1 MKLDTPENPN
11 IKMFRIDSDDLSSHS
26 KKSEVSLITNDRE
39 EKLKPSLSS
48 RLYDSNDY
56 NEKVNCLLRV
66 NSNLFDQHFDNVSLF
81 IFESDNRFRLKVQY
95 IISLKL
101 FNAIIITLIILNT
114 IFLVFETI
122 NQLKSVA
129 KISNY
134 IFTYLFTIEFLMKII
149 SYGFVLDDNSY
160 LRDPWNWLD
169 FLVVI
174 TGLLSFFPKI
184 NANLFALR
192 TFRLLRP
199 LKSINALPN
208 MKIFII
214 TLINSL
220 GDLGNIFFL
229 TLFFFIIFGV
239 TGLSIWSERL
249 HYRCRISNEVINGTL
264 ILNST
269 YKEFLCGGKNKCGN
283 KSLCINSMKYYL
295 DGKIKNKTLIEEENN
310 YYGVNYGVTNYQN
323 ILISIFINLYTYTGE
338 GWGNIMLQYMDGYNY
353 FVSFIFFAL
362 SIIINY
368 YFMLNLTIAMLLYN
382 FEKTRNFNRQ
392 KENYLKDI
400 DNDNEE
406 LSKREKKNINKQII
420 NSLSANNYTV
430 EVSKRLYRL
439 RYVPLR
445 MKRKEKKKQKIKRY
459 KCPKLF
465 QQFPIKSSYH
475 RKYKITFIC
484 YVIYHQPIVQMFFYL
499 CILLNAGILT
509 LDRVDITKKENQFL
523 NTSNF
528 ILVIIFTFENILNI
542 IGIGIKEFKKSYFNV
557 FDFSVVLI
565 TLINSIIKEIRK
577 KDISSNVTAILRMLR
592 TLRIF
597 KVFEKRQ
604 FFRVI
609 LESIKIT
616 VLRMVDYILVF
627 LIFLYMFTLLGYSF
641 FHNGL
646 QNDIYNFRNFISSL
660 ITTFRIIIGDRWQEI
675 FYNCYI
681 SNNISNFATYLYF
694 VSILFFGHII
704 LMNIF
709 LAYLVENFI
718 KTKRVLEQNVN
729 VRNFILN
736 INYDVSSLH
745 FLQLKEM
752 TNNKKKKEIDITIK
766 SLDKVLQKMN
776 NKKLLMEEEFKL
788 LSRIKIDFNL
798 SKAYLVENGE
808 NIEQKDEK
816 SNDSQ
821 IEFDAKYKIETHSN
835 IKVKVFEDNTFKS
848 SNPILDK
855 IDLYQQYITTIPFYK
870 FNIRYW
876 KKFTKRRDG
885 KYVDS
890 STIMLTHESL
900 IEQLEDSIKPKI
912 ESKSTRNVKKYSHFK
927 LSSTLKN
934 NSKIKLN
941 NNKYQKEQPFQ
952 NSKPVK
958 KDENDFDDGS
968 INTKELEKRNND
980 SFNSMEEEEEEEI
993 NDTSSNFEDKNSSD
1007 NNNENINNV
1016 KNKKSKKSIKK
1027 EKEKENKK
1035 EEDENSIA
1043 NSDIKDETA
1052 NQNMDINIK
1061 KIGTYYN
1068 LKRRPSILYEEK
1080 AKNEVAIQMQILNQL
1095 MKEEDHHNEL
1105 PSETNSNSL
1114 NDNELS
1120 NNLHKN
1126 NLKNLKIKKFAI
1138 IWEYMKNS
1146 SLFIFHK
1153 DSSVRKFIRKLVYY
1167 QIFNLVIIILIILNC
1182 FEMCLDNNW
1191 IDPNSKYKKALNY
1204 MNKFFNIV
1212 FLIEAILKIIS
1223 NDFIWQ
1229 DPEDLNSIQNLKKI
1243 ISEYEQLDK
1252 NNTEYNS
1259 DVEYLDNN
1267 NINKQN
1273 SLIFLQPI
1281 INPFEKQK
1289 LIDKAKT
1296 LLENHPAY
1304 LKDSSNII
1312 DFICVCFGTADLFV
1326 SRDLSYFKTLR
1337 AFRAIKPIRLLAK
1350 SENLNLMIKCLIK
1363 SIPSIGSVFIVGG
1376 FIIFL
1381 FCLLGV
1387 NLFKNKLRFYCS
1399 GFNFDNEI
1407 DCINNGHY
1415 WFKNNF
1421 NFNHFLYAL
1430 STNIQIIFSENWG
1443 DMMKIAENRYKER
1456 WVYWYYFIIIILGN
1470 MILLNLIV
1478 GVLIE
1483 EFKSIKEEE
1492 TNYVLLTESEIEW
1505 IHVQKVMLKAK
1516 PYVFIPD
1523 EENVSDFKAKCIKII
1538 SDKWFENAIII
1549 SIVSS
1554 LVILM
1559 LQYGYSPK
1567 GYKIFLD
1574 ILNYIF
1580 TLLFN
1585 IEILLKIYVRKSAF
1599 FYLNWNI
1606 FDFIILCL
1614 CDIMMIITLACNLGG
1629 ISSIFLIIRCL
1640 RTLKLMRKIPYLQKI
1655 KSIIDS
1661 LSYLVSSLTSV
1672 ALIMLVVIIIYANVG
1687 MSFFGNLPYR
1697 KYINNKLNFRN
1708 FLTTSILLFQI
1719 TTKEEWSNFMFE
1731 SAYHDCK
1738 DPTSISYQQ
1747 DSYCVT
1753 YNIICYPENLVN
1765 YTSMKKYNMF
1775 SCGNDLS
1782 YFYFISYMIIGPL
1795 FIMNLCIVMVIE
1807 GFYEA
1812 VSDNEGLLTIDYLDT
1827 FIEVW
1832 MKYDSQCSNLVKPY
1846 EFVLMFKEL
1855 QPPIGINYDRLIW
1868 KFNMNREDERGKLL
1882 SLRNFI
1888 NKIHDKGLEV
1898 NDFEHLCN
1906 ETKNAFE
1913 FKDYYIS
1920 KDMKFNTN
1928 DKEVMMLTHKLQIN
1942 PSELKDSSN
1951 EKNIFS
1957 KFQKKIRSLTKVK
1970 DNIFNDSNS
1979 DDSKANE
1986 LKLINEKFK
1995 DYYVHYIEACLALS
2009 RFAVSTMC
2017 DCTFE
2022 SLRYNLVNVYTKK
2035 YWLNEYKNDKL
2046 YISNTYLEKNSNL
2059 EDVKLSEYL
2068 ASKILY
2074 KKALKNRILFIRKKI
2089 IEKQEQEEQKNLID
2103 EMGTFKI
2110 EKEKNI
2116 AVFKNYFKV
2125 IDDMKRNKKLG
2136 IIGKQIHFGR
2146 FSHNN
2151 LQSDRLGIKRKN
2163 KRISLVVNRPK
2174 NIKDINVSDFYKNED
2189 LKK

>member
-1 MKLDTPENPN
+1 MNEQFPQNPN
-11 IKMFRIDSDDLSSHS
+11 IKNFRIESDDFSSNS
-26 KKSEVSLITNDRE
+26 RKSEASLITNDRDPKKISTLSL
-39 EKLKPSLSS
+39 KLKE
-48 RLYDSNDY
+48 SNNY
-56 NEKVNCLLRV
+56 EKKNCLLRV
-66 NSNLFDQHFDNVSLF
+66 NSNLSDQHYNNVSLF
-81 IFESDNRFRLKVQY
+81 IFQSDNPFRLKLQY

-101 FNAIIITLIILNT
+101 FNAIIIILIILNS

-122 NQLKSVA
+122 NTLKNIS

-134 IFTYLFTIEFLMKII
+134 IFTCLFTIEFLMKII

-160 LRDPWNWLD
+160 LRDAWNWLD

-174 TGLLSFFPKI
+174 TGVLSFFPQI

-239 TGLSIWSERL
+239 TGLSIWSERS
-249 HYRCRISNEVINGTL
+249 HYRCRISNEIINGTL

-269 YKEFLCGGKNKCGN
+269 YQEFLCGGKNNCGN
-283 KSLCINSMKYYL
+283 NKHLCIDSMKYYL
-295 DGKIKNKTLIEEENN
+295 DKKITNKTLIKEENN
-310 YYGVNYGVTNYQN
+310 YYGVNYGVTDYQN
-323 ILISIFINLYTYTGE
+323 ILISIFINIYTYTGE
-338 GWGNIMLQYMDGYNY
+338 GWGNIMLEYMDGYNY
-353 FVSFIFFAL
+353 YISFIYFAL
-362 SIIINY
+362 SILINY

-382 FEKTRNFNRQ
+382 FEKTRNFNRL
-392 KENYLKDI
+392 KENYLKD
-400 DNDNEE
+400 NNNENNE
-406 LSKREKKNINKQII
+406 LSKRKKKNINKEII
-420 NSLSANNYTV
+420 NSLSATNYTV

-445 MKRKEKKKQKIKRY
+445 MKRKEKKKEKKIKKRC
-459 KCPKLF
+459 KFPKLF

-475 RKYKITFIC
+475 REYKITFIC
-484 YVIYHQPIVQMFFYL
+484 YVIYHQPIVQTFFYL
-499 CILLNAGILT
+499 CILLNAVILT
-509 LDRVDITKKENQFL
+509 LDRVDITKEENNFL
-523 NTSNF
+523 NLSNF
-528 ILVIIFTFENILNI
+528 ILVIIFTLENCLNI
-542 IGIGIKEFKKSYFNV
+542 IGIGIKEFKKSYYNV
-557 FDFSVVLI
+557 FDFTIVII
-565 TLINSIIKEIRK
+565 TLINSIIKEIRN
-577 KDISSNVTAILRMLR
+577 KDLSENVTAILRMLR

-597 KVFEKRQ
+597 KLFEKRQ

-609 LESIKIT
+609 LESVRIT

-646 QNDIYNFRNFISSL
+646 ENDIYHFRNFLSSL

-681 SNNISNFATYLYF
+681 SNDITNIATYLYF
-694 VSILFFGHII
+694 ISSMFFGHII

-718 KTKRVLEQNVN
+718 KTKRFLEQNVN

-745 FLQLKEM
+745 FFQLKEM
-752 TNNKKKKEIDITIK
+752 SNNKKKKQIDTTIK
-766 SLDKVLQKMN
+766 SLDKVLQKMK

-788 LSRIKIDFNL
+788 ISRIKIDFL
-798 SKAYLVENGE
+798 ESKAYLVQNGE
-808 NIEQKDEK
+808 NIEQKDQK
-816 SNDSQ
+816 SIYSQ
-821 IEFDAKYKIETHSN
+821 KEFDTKYKIENHSN
-835 IKVKVFEDNTFKS
+835 IKVRVFEDNTFKS
-848 SNPILDK
+848 NNPILDK
-855 IDLYQQYITTIPFYK
+855 IDLYEQYISTISFYK

-876 KKFTKRRDG
+876 KKYQNKLTG
-885 KYVDS
+885 KIGES
-890 STIMLTHESL
+890 STIMLTHETL
-900 IEQLEDSIKPKI
+900 IEQLEDSVKSKI
-912 ESKSTRNVKKYSHFK
+912 ESKSTKNVKKKLSHFNK
-927 LSSTLKN
+927 IYSLKKN
-934 NSKIKLN
+934 LNIKN
-941 NNKYQKEQPFQ
+941 FQ
-952 NSKPVK
+952 NSLPVK
-958 KDENDFDDGS
+958 KDENSFDDGS
-968 INTKELEKRNND
+968 INIRELENGNNN
-980 SFNSMEEEEEEEI
+980 SFTSEEDNEEI
-993 NDTSSNFEDKNSSD
+993 NDTSSNFENDSSD
-1007 NNNENINNV
+1007 INNSKINNKNNKKLIKEKDEENSILDSNVKDDTKNENI
-1016 KNKKSKKSIKK
+1016 
-1027 EKEKENKK
+1027 
-1035 EEDENSIA
+1035 DE
-1043 NSDIKDETA
+1043 
-1052 NQNMDINIK
+1052 NIK
-1061 KIGTYYN
+1061 KIGTYFK
-1068 LKRRPSILYEEK
+1068 LKKRPSILYDEN
-1080 AKNEVAIQMQILNQL
+1080 AKKEVAIQMQILNQL
-1095 MKEEDHHNEL
+1095 MNDGEKKNEL

-1114 NDNELS
+1114 NENEIELS
-1120 NNLHKN
+1120 NT
-1126 NLKNLKIKKFAI
+1126 IKKSNTKNQKSKKINI
-1138 IWEYMKNS
+1138 IWDYMKNS

-1153 DSSVRKFIRKLVYY
+1153 DSNIRKFLKKIVYHE
-1167 QIFNLVIIILIILNC
+1167 IFNLVIIILIILNC

-1191 IDPNSKYKKALNY
+1191 IDPNSKYKKSLNY

-1229 DPEDLNSIQNLKKI
+1229 DPEDLNSIENLKKI

-1252 NNTEYNS
+1252 NNKEFYS
-1259 DVEYLDNN
+1259 EVDYLDNT

-1273 SLIFLQPI
+1273 SLIVLQPI
-1281 INPFEKQK
+1281 INPYEKQK

-1312 DFICVCFGTADLFV
+1312 DFICVCFGTTDLFV
-1326 SRDLSYFKTLR
+1326 TRDLSYFKTLR

-1350 SENLNLMIKCLIK
+1350 SENLNIMIKCLFK
-1363 SIPSIGSVFIVGG
+1363 SIPAIGSVFILGG
-1376 FIIFL
+1376 FFIYI

-1399 GFNFDNEI
+1399 GINFNNEK
-1407 DCINNGHY
+1407 DCIENGYY
-1415 WFKNNF
+1415 WFKNSF

-1430 STNIQIIFSENWG
+1430 STNIQVIFSENWG
-1443 DMMKIAENRYKER
+1443 EMMKIAENKYKAR

-1470 MILLNLIV
+1470 MVFLNLIV

-1483 EFKSIKEEE
+1483 KFKSIKEEE
-1492 TNYVLLTESEIEW
+1492 INYVLLTESEIEW

-1523 EENVSDFKAKCIKII
+1523 EENISDFKAKCIKII
-1538 SDKWFENAIII
+1538 SAKWFENAIII

-1554 LVILM
+1554 LIILM

-1580 TLLFN
+1580 TFLFN
-1585 IEILLKIYVRKSAF
+1585 VEILLKIYVTKSAF

-1614 CDIMMIITLACNLGG
+1614 CDIMVILTISLNLGG
-1629 ISSIFLIIRCL
+1629 ISSIFLIVRCF

-1661 LSYLVSSLTSV
+1661 LSYLISSLTSV
-1672 ALIMLVVIIIYANVG
+1672 ALIMCVVIIIYANVG

-1697 KYINNKLNFRN
+1697 KYINNKLNFKN

-1719 TTKEEWSNFMFE
+1719 TTKEEWSNFMYE

-1738 DPTSISYQQ
+1738 DPNSISYQQ
-1747 DSYCVT
+1747 DSYCILF
-1753 YNIICYPENLVN
+1753 NITCYPENLVN

-1827 FIEVW
+1827 FIHVW

-1846 EFVLMFKEL
+1846 EFILIFKEL

-1868 KFNMNREDERGKLL
+1868 NFNMNREDERGKLL

-1898 NDFEHLCN
+1898 NDFEYLCN

-1913 FKDYYIS
+1913 FKDYYLS
-1920 KDMKFNTN
+1920 KDMKFYTN
-1928 DKEVMMLTHKLQIN
+1928 DKEVMILSNKLQIS
-1942 PSELKDSSN
+1942 PSELKDNSN
-1951 EKNIFS
+1951 EKMIFS
-1957 KFQKKIRSLTKVK
+1957 KLQKKIRSLTKVK

-1979 DDSKANE
+1979 EDSKEKE
-1986 LKLINEKFK
+1986 LKLMEKKFK

-2017 DCTFE
+2017 DCTFN
-2022 SLRYNLVNVYTKK
+2022 SLRYNLVNLYTKK
-2035 YWLNEYKNDKL
+2035 YWLNEFKNDKF
-2046 YISNTYLEKNSNL
+2046 YISNCYLDKNSNL

-2074 KKALKNRILFIRKKI
+2074 KKALKNRISYIRQKI
-2089 IEKQEQEEQKNLID
+2089 IEKQEQEEQKVLID
-2103 EMGTFKI
+2103 EMGSFGI
-2110 EKEKNI
+2110 EKENNI
-2116 AVFKNYFKV
+2116 AVFKNYFKI
-2125 IDDMKRNKKLG
+2125 IDDMKKNKKLG
-2136 IIGKQIHFGR
+2136 IIGRQIHFGR

-2151 LQSDRLGIKRKN
+2151 LNDKSKINVNKN
-2163 KRISLVVNRPK
+2163 NHRSSLFVQRPK
-2174 NIKDINVSDFYKNED
+2174 NIRDININDFYKND
-2189 LKK
+2189 DFKKEN